1 MDIHALSLSDVTRR
15 TKSGELSARGVAEAM
30 LARIAEKDRELG
42 AYVSVDEERVLQTA
56 DVLDERRRRGEPLG
70 PLHGAPIALKDLLW
84 TKGVATSCGT
94 AVMADWRPD
103 EDATVVTRLEA
114 AGALVLGKVKL
125 TEGAF
130 GEHHPS
136 VSPPLNPWNASRWT
150 GVSSSGSGVAVAAGM
165 AHGAIGTDT
174 GGSIRF
180 PSAACGLVGV
190 KPTYGRVS
198 RYGAFPLADSLDH
211 VGPMTRGV
219 EDAARMLQAMAGHD
233 PLDET
238 SAQAPVPAYAS
249 FFLESLAGVKV
260 GVDWHYVR
268 EGVDESVHRLI
279 DNALALLR
287 SIGAEI
293 VDVEIPNTDV
303 LVDNWMVTCGVECA
317 RAHAAFFPD
326 RKDEYGPA
334 LAGLIEGG
342 LAATP
347 AEYERLQQER
357 LAFRS
362 GLDAALQGID
372 ALIAPCLVAPVP
384 AAERSVPRRPGS
396 PRFIRF
402 TAPFDYSGHPSVTLP
417 MDVDAEGLPRAFQ
430 LIGEHFAEGRLLGI
444 AHAIEQATQFQY
456 PTLA

>member
-30 LARIAEKDRELG
+30 LARIAKKDQEFG

-56 DVLDERRRRGEPLG
+56 DALDERRKRGEPLG

-136 VSPPLNPWNASRWT
+136 VSPPINPWDASRWT

-198 RYGAFPLADSLDH
+198 RHGAFPLADSLDH

-238 SAQAPVPAYAS
+238 SAQVPVPAYAS
-249 FFLESLAGVKV
+249 FSLENLAGVKV
-260 GVDWHYVR
+260 GVDWDYVR
-268 EGVDESVHRLI
+268 EGVDESIHRLI

-293 VDVEIPNTDV
+293 IDVEIPNTDV

-342 LAATP
+342 LVATP

>member
-30 LARIAEKDRELG
+30 FARIAKKDRELG
-42 AYVSVDEERVLQTA
+42 AYVSVNEERVLQTA
-56 DVLDERRRRGEPLG
+56 DALDERRERGEPLG
-70 PLHGAPIALKDLLW
+70 SLHGAPIALKDLLW

-136 VSPPLNPWNASRWT
+136 VSPPINPWDASRWT

-219 EDAARMLQAMAGHD
+219 EDAARMLQAMAGDD

-238 SAQAPVPAYAS
+238 SAQAPVSAYAS

-260 GVDWHYVR
+260 GVDWDYVR

-279 DNALALLR
+279 DNALDLLR

-317 RAHAAFFPD
+317 RAHAAFYPD

-342 LAATP
+342 LAATT

-362 GLDAALQGID
+362 GLDAALQSID

-402 TAPFDYSGHPSVTLP
+402 TAPFDYSGHPSITLP

-430 LIGEHFAEGRLLGI
+430 LVGEHFAEGRLLGI